1 MEVGASLL
9 IFFAGLAA
17 GAGVVRLLLRA
28 KVDRV
33 REREIAK
40 SEAERAVLHERLQA
54 GEKAALDLKAGL
66 AGDKAEIDKLRTRLE
81 AESENRA
88 GAEAEAERVPGL
100 ESRLD
105 ALQEENTGLKEQ
117 LSDLSARVHEE
128 RKAAQEKLALV
139 TEAREKLSDAF
150 KALSSEALKSNS
162 QSFLEL
168 ARASLEKFQE
178 GARNDLESRHKAIHE
193 LVKPVGESLGKVDT
207 KLLDLEK
214 ARITA
219 YSTLT
224 EQVKSLAASQNEL
237 KGETAR
243 LVQALRT
250 PSVRGRWGEIQ
261 LRRVVEI
268 AGMLPY
274 CDFVEQPSVTT
285 HDGRLRPDLIVKL
298 PGGKNV
304 IVDAK
309 APLEA
314 YLKALETQDEDL
326 RRTHLT
332 HHARQIRDHMVKLGS
347 KKYWEQFQPAPD
359 FVVMFL
365 PGETFFS
372 AALEQNPALIEEGVA
387 QSVIPASPTTLIAL
401 LRAVAYGWMQETVA
415 QSAKEVGD
423 LGRELYERL
432 SVLAAHFEK
441 MGRGLEGAVD
451 AYNKAIRSLESR
463 VLVSARKFTELV
475 PASTKKIAE
484 LTPLEKTP
492 RGLQAPEA
500 LLAEQQELE
509 HEDE

>member
-1 MEVGASLL
+1 METGAFLL
-9 IFFAGLAA
+9 ILALGLAV
-17 GAGVVRLLLRA
+17 GAGVVWLLLRA
-28 KVDRV
+28 NIRRV
-33 REREIAK
+33 RQQEIALA
-40 SEAERAVLHERLQA
+40 SAERAVLQERLQA
-54 GEKAALDLKAGL
+54 GDKAAQDLKAEL
-66 AGDKAEIDKLRTRLE
+66 AAAASKMEELRTRLG
-81 AESENRA
+81 AESEKRA

-105 ALQEENTGLKEQ
+105 EVQKENTGLKER
-117 LSDLSARVHEE
+117 LSDLGARMHEE

-139 TEAREKLSDAF
+139 NDAREKLSDAF
-150 KALSSEALKSNS
+150 KALSSEALQSNS
-162 QSFLEL
+162 RSFLEL

-178 GARNDLESRHKAIHE
+178 GARNDLESRQTAIHE
-193 LVKPVGESLGKVDT
+193 LVKPVGESLSKVDL

-243 LVQALRT
+243 LVRALRT
-250 PSVRGRWGEIQ
+250 PTVRGRWGEIQ

-274 CDFVEQPSVTT
+274 CDFEEQPSAQAQ
-285 HDGRLRPDLIVKL
+285 DGRLRPDLIVKL
-298 PGGKNV
+298 PGGKNLV
-304 IVDAK
+304 VDAK

-314 YLKALETQDEDL
+314 YLNALETQDEDL
-326 RRTHLT
+326 RRTHLS

-387 QSVIPASPTTLIAL
+387 QRVIPASPTTLIAL

-441 MGRGLEGAVD
+441 MGRGLESAVD

-475 PASTKKIAE
+475 PTSTKKIPE
-484 LTPLEKTP
+484 LAPLETTP

-500 LLAEQQELE
+500 VFAEQLE
-509 HEDE
+509 PKHEDE